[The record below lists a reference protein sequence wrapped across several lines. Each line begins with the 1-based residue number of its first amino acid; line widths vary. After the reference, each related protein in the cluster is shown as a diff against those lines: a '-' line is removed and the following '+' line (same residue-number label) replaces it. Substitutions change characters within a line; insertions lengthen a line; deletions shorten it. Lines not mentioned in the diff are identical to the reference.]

1 VKLTLSVFDWVKSVV
16 GETADAK
23 GHFQLQRP
31 ETKIRESDGTIKTA
45 KSDVPDLVSVIAT
58 LEESPTVRKGATF
71 QARFRRGQPFPGE
84 VPLWFAIN
92 GEKGEIRLT
101 SSAGTSL
108 HSSADTEALK
118 IEVHDFET
126 DEVERVHWDWEDWQ
140 KELPVVARSI
150 GSIYEEFAKGEK
162 GLYPTFEDA
171 LALHEQLEGIIAPFY
186 EK

>member
-1 VKLTLSVFDWVKSVV
+1 MLSVFDWVKSVL

-31 ETKIRESDGTIKTA
+31 ETKIREADGTIRTA
-45 KSDVPDLVSVIAT
+45 TSHVPDLISVTAA
-58 LEESPTVRKGATF
+58 LEESPTVQKEATL
-71 QARFRRGQPFPGE
+71 QVRFRRGQPFPGE
-84 VPLWFAIN
+84 VPLWFTIN

-108 HSSADTEALK
+108 HSSADTEALR

-126 DEVERVHWDWEDWQ
+126 DKVERVQWDWEDWQ
-140 KELPVVARSI
+140 EELPAVARSI
-150 GSIYEEFAKGEK
+150 GSVYEEFAKGEK
-162 GLYPTFEDA
+162 GRYPTFEDA
-171 LALHEQLEGIIAPFY
+171 LALHEQLEALIAPFY